1 MKLSNIIACSF
12 ATFSVPAIA
21 WPGMAELT
29 KRIAEAS
36 PQQEPTNGQ
45 GNQELIGDLKDGT
58 TSPIGELI
66 AGILQGRIDPHTD
79 EAGYTPPGLFGSR
92 ACSADVCCVWSYI
105 SRDLTALF
113 RGPSSRCN
121 GNARAAIRLGFHDAG
136 TWSKAR
142 AEGGDDFG
150 GADGSIILAD
160 GEMQRADNRGL
171 EAIAL
176 EARLLGLKYGVGYGD
191 LIQFMATH
199 AVVTCPLGPR
209 FRAFV
214 GREDSDREALPGL
227 LPDVNAPAAN
237 LISLFEDK
245 TISAAELI
253 ALVGA
258 HTTSRQFFV
267 DPKRFG
273 APQDETPGVWDI
285 KFYNTTLNPRPDPAI
300 FKFESDKKLSV
311 HSPVAAIWQ
320 GFADPVNG
328 QGRWNRLYARAY
340 IRLSLLGV
348 NNINSKSL
356 SGLFLPLPPTRNTY
370 DG

>member
-1 MKLSNIIACSF
+1 
-12 ATFSVPAIA
+12 
-21 WPGMAELT
+21 MAELT

-36 PQQEPTNGQ
+36 PQQQPTNGQ
-45 GNQELIGDLKDGT
+45 GNQELIGDLKTGT

-79 EAGYTPPGLFGSR
+79 EAGYTPPGVLGSR

-105 SRDLTALF
+105 SRELTTLF
-113 RGPSSRCN
+113 TGPTTRCN
-121 GNARAAIRLGFHDAG
+121 GLARAAIRLGFHDAG
-136 TWSKAR
+136 TWSKAL
-142 AEGGDDFG
+142 AEGGRDFG
-150 GADGSIILAD
+150 GADGSIILAE
-160 GEMQRADNRGL
+160 GEMQRLDNRGL
-171 EAIAL
+171 EAIAI
-176 EARLLGLKYGVGYGD
+176 ETRLLGEKYGVGYGD

-214 GREDSDREALPGL
+214 GREDSDQEAPTDL
-227 LPDVNAPAAN
+227 LPDVNAPAED
-237 LISLFEDK
+237 LITLFEDK
-245 TISAAELI
+245 TINAAELI

-273 APQDETPGVWDI
+273 APQDETPGVWDV
-285 KFYNTTLNPRPDPAI
+285 KFYNTTLDPRPHPGV
-300 FKFESDKKLSV
+300 FKFASDEKLSV
-311 HSPVAAIWQ
+311 HPPVAATWE

-328 QGRWNRLYARAY
+328 QRAWNRLYARAY

-356 SGLFLPLPPTRNTY
+356 SLAHSSPCMLDSRKKTPPPTRNTY
-370 DG
+370 GG